1 MSGIYPPG
9 HAPICGPDERV
20 PVPHLFTRRY
30 YDGPRSDHFDGT
42 RFFNPGGIEPADLRS
57 ILRWRMQGDP
67 APWPDRFD
75 SPLPKDKPPAVV
87 DGERLR
93 LTYIGHAGFLLQTAG
108 VNILLDP
115 VYSRRCSPFSFLG
128 PKRHADPGIAFDDLP
143 KIDIVCL
150 SHSHYDHLDA
160 STVAALQKRFSPRFV
175 VPLGVDALLRGW
187 HRKIDV
193 EAFDWHDRVGLADGL
208 HVTLDPTHHWSARG
222 ILDRR
227 RTLWTSFAFETPA
240 GLFYYVGDTGVHR
253 GTNFIAARQRYGPAK
268 LAVLP
273 IGAYEPR
280 YVMAPQHQEPDEA
293 VRAARFLEAEMA
305 IGSHWGYFKLT
316 DEAVDDPPMRL
327 AAALEK
333 WDHPAPRFV
342 AGRPGLVH
350 ELPHRIDAPPV
361 TPLEISAETTRQA
374 GTGQDRQA
382 ADGAGTAT

>member
-1 MSGIYPPG
+1 MS
-9 HAPICGPDERV
+9 
-20 PVPHLFTRRY
+20 HLFSRRY

-42 RFFNPGGIEPADLRS
+42 RFFNPGGVEPADLRC
-57 ILRWRMQGDP
+57 ILRWQLRGEP
-67 APWPDRFD
+67 VPWPDRFE
-75 SPLPKDKPPAVV
+75 SPLPKDTPPATVG
-87 DGERLR
+87 GERLR
-93 LTYIGHAGFLLQTAG
+93 LTFIGHAGFLLQTAD

-115 VYSRRCSPFSFLG
+115 VYSERCSPFSFLG
-128 PKRHADPGIAFDDLP
+128 PKRHAEPGIAFDDLP

-150 SHSHYDHLDA
+150 SHSHYDHMDKPTIA
-160 STVAALQKRFSPRFV
+160 QLQTRFRPRFV
-175 VPLGVDALLRGW
+175 VPLGVDCLIRDW
-187 HRKIDV
+187 HPKADV
-193 EAFDWHDRVGLADGL
+193 EAFDWHDRVALANGL

-222 ILDRR
+222 TFDRR

-240 GLFYYVGDTGVHR
+240 GLFYYVGDTGFDHGR
-253 GTNFIAARQRYGPAK
+253 NFIAARKRYGPAK

-316 DEAVDDPPMRL
+316 DEAVDDPPRRL

-333 WDHPAPRFV
+333 WDHPAARFV

-350 ELPHRIDAPPV
+350 ELPHDIDARPV
-361 TPLEISAETTRQA
+361 EPLKVDAQTTRQ
-374 GTGQDRQA
+374 TGVHDDRKDDA
-382 ADGAGTAT
+382 RREKAKVPS